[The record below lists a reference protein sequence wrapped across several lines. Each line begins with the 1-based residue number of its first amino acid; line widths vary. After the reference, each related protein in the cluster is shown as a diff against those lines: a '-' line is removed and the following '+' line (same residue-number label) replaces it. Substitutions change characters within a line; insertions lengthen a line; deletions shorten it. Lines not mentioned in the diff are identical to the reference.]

1 VNNRLAT
8 PRLARSTDRPW
19 PGGAWSWKFR
29 LVYGILALTGCA
41 KSSLPTI
48 PVEGTVTWNGTA
60 LADAQI
66 AFQPVAAGGK
76 GSARPAVGRI
86 DDRGQYFVST
96 FANGDGAM
104 PGEYTVV
111 VVGRR
116 DHKPVEVLTKA
127 DHDAMA
133 SPIPA
138 IYSDASRSPLKA
150 SIPAGAKGPL
160 RFDFKLEGR

>member
-1 VNNRLAT
+1 MVC
-8 PRLARSTDRPW
+8 
-19 PGGAWSWKFR
+19 
-29 LVYGILALTGCA
+29 GILVLAGCA
-41 KSSLPTI
+41 KSGQPTI
-48 PVEGTVTWNGTA
+48 PIEGTVTWNGQP
-60 LADAQI
+60 LANAQI
-66 AFQPVAAGGK
+66 AFQPVAAGDK

-116 DHKPVEVLTKA
+116 DQKPVEVLTKA

-160 RFDFKLEGR
+160 RIDFELEGR